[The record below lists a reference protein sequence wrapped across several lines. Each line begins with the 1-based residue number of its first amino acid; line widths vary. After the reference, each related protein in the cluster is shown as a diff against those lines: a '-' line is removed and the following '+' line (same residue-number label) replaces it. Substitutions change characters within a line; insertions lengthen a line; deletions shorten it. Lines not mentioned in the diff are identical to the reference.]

1 MPKPPG
7 AVELAILRCVNHQR
21 HGEPTMARTAS
32 TSTTR
37 LHRQPA
43 RGRGRRLAARL
54 PVTVLLIVAS
64 CSTGS
69 GPDANDRAI
78 AIYSVVIRTV
88 LTQPPGGQ
96 PAIRAH
102 DTSVFVAAADTHS
115 PISLEVQA
123 GVADTLHN
131 VAPSD
136 SSTRDPKRSTQPTP
150 ANRSSTAASSSRSAR
165 SPPGVGPSA
174 STRNATNKP
183 TSPRATRS
191 TSIAPARRG
200 HSHVH

>member
-1 MPKPPG
+1 M
-7 AVELAILRCVNHQR
+7 
-21 HGEPTMARTAS
+21 TRTAS

-54 PVTVLLIVAS
+54 PVTALLIVAS

-96 PAIRAH
+96 PATRAH

-123 GVADTLHN
+123 GVVDKLHN
-131 VAPSD
+131 VATIRFVD
-136 SSTRDPKRSTQPTP
+136 
-150 ANRSSTAASSSRSAR
+150 AR
-165 SPPGVGPSA
+165 SEAIDTTDPRRPVVNGGILLTLGTIPTGNRAITVDA
-174 STRNATNKP
+174 QRYEQANATASYTINLHL
-183 TSPRATRS
+183 TGSTWTLTRPP
-191 TSIAPARRG
+191 AP
-200 HSHVH
+200 